1 MNKDVVDLNEEERKE
16 LTGMVSKGKAGARR
30 VKRAN
35 ILLMADSG
43 KSDVEIAQMLTTGE
57 STVHRTRQ
65 RFVVGNLGNA
75 VNEQPRPGRKRKL
88 SGKQEAI
95 LVATACSRPPEGRR
109 RWTMKLLAG
118 RLVEIEEVG
127 KIAAETIRLTL
138 KKTNSSLGLKS
149 NGVSRR

>member
-1 MNKDVVDLNEEERKE
+1 
-16 LTGMVSKGKAGARR
+16 
-30 VKRAN
+30 
-35 ILLMADSG
+35 MADSG
-43 KSDVEIAQMLTTGE
+43 KSDGEIAQMLKTGE

-65 RFVVGNLGNA
+65 RFVTGNLGNA
-75 VNEQPRPGRKRKL
+75 LNEQPRSGRKRKL
-88 SGKQEAI
+88 SGKQEAL
-95 LVATACSRPPEGRR
+95 LVATACSQPPKGRR

-149 NGVSRR
+149 NGVFRR